1 MDHTNSSRKT
11 ILSDYE
17 NNPLLKLVF
26 YCGAGYVALHL
37 VKIVVFMWQK
47 VPMTESTQYFY
58 DKIFVHFAIQPLDGM
73 ISHPWAILA
82 FMFTGLSFFKL
93 FTSMMWLFLFGNV
106 VQQLVGKSEVVPMFL
121 ITNIIGA
128 IIYVALLQFFPIAA
142 PNDMFAGADASVLGF
157 AIGVSFI
164 APRYKV
170 FFSSN
175 FSVPLWLLSLIYLVL
190 TGIVLFGSRNYP
202 HFGLLAGGVLAGIIY
217 LAAARRGLKPGAWM
231 NKVWRNG
238 VRVIAPKRKV
248 GDRTFDT
255 LDPGLDAILDKINER
270 GIQSLTKEEREILK
284 QFQ

>member
-37 VKIVVFMWQK
+37 VKIVIFMWQK
-47 VPMTESTQYFY
+47 VPLMESTQYFY
-58 DKIFVHFAIQPLDGM
+58 DRIFVHFALQPLEGM
-73 ISHPWAILA
+73 LDRPWALLA

-106 VQQLVGKSEVVPMFL
+106 AQQLVGKSEVVPMFL
-121 ITNIIGA
+121 VTNITGA
-128 IIYVALLQFFPIAA
+128 IVYVALQQFFPMPG
-142 PNDMFAGADASVLGF
+142 PNNMFAGADASVLGF
-157 AIGVSFI
+157 AIGVAVI

-175 FSVPLWLLSLIYLVL
+175 FSVPLWLLSLIYLIL
-190 TGIVLFGSRNYP
+190 TCVVSFDSRNYP
-202 HFGLLAGGVLAGIIY
+202 YFGLLAGGVLAGIAY
-217 LAAARRGLKPGAWM
+217 LTAASRGFKLGALT
-231 NKVWRNG
+231 NKMWNRMRAV
-238 VRVIAPKRKV
+238 ASKRKV
-248 GDRTFDT
+248 GNKTFEAI
-255 LDPGLDAILDKINER
+255 DPGLDAILDKINEK